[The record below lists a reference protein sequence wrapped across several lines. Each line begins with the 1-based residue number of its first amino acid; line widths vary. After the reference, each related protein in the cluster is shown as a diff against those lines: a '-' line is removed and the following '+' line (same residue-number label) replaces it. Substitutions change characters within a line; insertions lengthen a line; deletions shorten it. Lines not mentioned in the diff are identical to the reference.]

1 MKDFNAKETGKRIQ
15 ELRSEKFLQQKEL
28 AEKVGV
34 KQNSISR
41 YESGVIVPSMEVL
54 VHLAQVL
61 DTTTDYLLGLS
72 DFD

>member
-1 MKDFNAKETGKRIQ
+1 MRDFDVSVMAKRIK
-15 ELRSEKFLQQKEL
+15 ELRNEKKLQQKEL
-28 AEKVGV
+28 AEKIGV

-41 YESGVIVPSMEVL
+41 YESGIFVPSMEVL

-61 DTTTDYLLGLS
+61 DTTTDYLLGLT